1 MAILAIDL
9 GAKKCGL
16 ARTDE
21 QFVVGGGVVSGYIE
35 YDQFIDTIKVA
46 VERYSIDQL
55 VIGVPQS
62 KSGDQAD
69 KYGDIIE
76 RIKDDTNLPVATVDE
91 TLSSFEARRRQPNNI
106 PNGDDD
112 EAAAKIILEDYLN
125 QNR

>member
-9 GAKKCGL
+9 GEKKCGL

-21 QFVVGGGVVSGYIE
+21 QFVVGGGVAAGYGA
-35 YDQFIDTIKVA
+35 YDRFIDTIKSV
-46 VERYSIDQL
+46 VGNYKIDRL
-55 VIGVPQS
+55 VIGVPKS
-62 KSGDQAD
+62 KSGEQAD
-69 KYGDIIE
+69 KYGAIID
-76 RIKDDTNLPVATVDE
+76 RIKADTNLPVTTVDE
-91 TLSSFEARRRQPNNI
+91 TLSSFEARRRQPSNI

>member
-9 GAKKCGL
+9 GEKKCGL

-21 QFVVGGGVVSGYIE
+21 QFVVGNGVIAGYGA
-35 YDQFIDTIKVA
+35 YDQFIDTIKTE

-55 VIGVPQS
+55 VVGVPQS
-62 KSGDQAD
+62 KTGEQAG
-69 KYGDIIE
+69 KYGDIID